1 MTHKLWLKRANSKQF
16 DFSISDAIKLLDP
29 TAILGQFQPDVRTTL
44 QSQMCTV
51 PNIDNRIVSAND
63 LLRQLVDA
71 DTAKLMNH
79 INEKLP
85 MYLSFLPGKIF
96 SIAVLVA
103 EFSCK
108 NDQFWP
114 RLTILNLIFKNQQR
128 SFWPTM
134 LSAMDTKDQFLKLL
148 ACPPDFPTI
157 CSHVMLVLSD
167 GPLIKTLASVW
178 KPVMMVV
185 TTQKIV
191 SHQRQRV

>member
-1 MTHKLWLKRANSKQF
+1 MSHKLWLKRPHWKQF
-16 DFSISDAIKLLDP
+16 HFSISDAIKLLDP

-103 EFSCK
+103 EFSWK

-148 ACPPDFPTI
+148 ASLPDFPTI